1 MPYKAEAEA
10 LKAEKA
16 AAELAAQQQELTA
29 FAEAQGLD
37 VKDEAVAAAIQNVN
51 AGALIA
57 QSMKHRQPTE
67 KPAVASYVLSGGMNM
82 GGEYGDL
89 LGKA

>member
-1 MPYKAEAEA
+1 M
-10 LKAEKA
+10 
-16 AAELAAQQQELTA
+16 
-29 FAEAQGLD
+29 
-37 VKDEAVAAAIQNVN
+37 KDEAVAAAIQNVN

-57 QSMKHRQPTE
+57 QSMKHRQPTG
-67 KPAVASYVLSGGMNM
+67 KPAVASYVLPGGMNM